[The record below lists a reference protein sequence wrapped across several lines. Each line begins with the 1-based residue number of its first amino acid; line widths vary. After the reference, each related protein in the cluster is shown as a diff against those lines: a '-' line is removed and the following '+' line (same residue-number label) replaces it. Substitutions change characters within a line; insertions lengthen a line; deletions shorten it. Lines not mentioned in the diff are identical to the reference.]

1 MSVSRV
7 SPEERNRKA
16 ALARIKKKVSGGVF
30 GMPKCAVCGREFTER
45 ELLAEDLVWAVGKA
59 GSVQFRPACYRRE
72 FGRKEAKA

>member
-7 SPEERNRKA
+7 SPEERHRKA

-30 GMPKCAVCGREFTER
+30 GMPKCSVCG
-45 ELLAEDLVWAVGKA
+45 
-59 GSVQFRPACYRRE
+59 RE